1 MFLSSSAYLLAF
13 SRFMT
18 VFVFGWAGIS
28 KLRDF
33 SAFERA
39 VVNFNILPKTLVKYV
54 AVFFISGELAVVALM
69 LLGNRN
75 LYAGFGLAAFLLLT
89 FSVAL
94 ISVLARK
101 LSTPCNCFGAS
112 MKPVSRY
119 DVLRNMGL
127 VACSLIGWLSLP
139 NSLVS
144 LELVEVALLGL
155 MAVTISIVWIKF
167 GDLIELF
174 Q

>member
-1 MFLSSSAYLLAF
+1 
-13 SRFMT
+13 
-18 VFVFGWAGIS
+18 
-28 KLRDF
+28 
-33 SAFERA
+33 
-39 VVNFNILPKTLVKYV
+39 
-54 AVFFISGELAVVALM
+54 M